1 MCNHSCKHYLL
12 CLPISKAR
20 KMEKSGL
27 VKCVYLRSTS
37 PGGSVCIVEK
47 YPRNRRT
54 QTGKYCFPPRQK
66 CPKVGQHNAV
76 MVCKCNLHLDGKKH
90 ISCQSFG
97 DEGAG
102 KVAIAIKDREKL

>member
-1 MCNHSCKHYLL
+1 
-12 CLPISKAR
+12 
-20 KMEKSGL
+20 MEKSGL

-54 QTGKYCFPPRQK
+54 QTGKYCFPPSQK

-76 MVCKCNLHLDGKKH
+76 MVCKCNLHLDGKKNT
-90 ISCQSFG
+90 S
-97 DEGAG
+97 
-102 KVAIAIKDREKL
+102 VASLLEMRELEKLRSQLRRETVM